1 MKLFT
6 CANCQNI
13 LYFEN
18 THCEKCH
25 AALGYWSAGNRM
37 VPMVADGAAWRGITA
52 NAQTDTTLPALRYC
66 ANAEHAACNWLLCA
80 DDDTTLCASC
90 RHNRRIPSLSDPTQA
105 ELWRRVQR
113 AKNRL
118 FYSLL
123 RLGLPVAEPNGTSGA
138 LIFDVLADPPDMSAA
153 HVMTG
158 HQDGCI
164 TLALAEAD
172 DAERE
177 RRRTRFDEPYR
188 SLLGHLRHEIG
199 HYYWDVLVRDGSA
212 LQPCRAL
219 FGDDRND
226 YAEALARYH
235 REGPPP
241 DWATAHVSAYAT
253 AHAWED
259 FAESFAHYL
268 HIVDTLEMAAYF
280 GVRLRPV
287 LPGPEARAMAAELKY
302 DPNSAGDFTAIIDAW
317 LPLTY
322 MANNLNRCMGSA
334 DLYPFTLTET
344 AVRKLGF
351 IHALVGAQRPGA

>member
-18 THCEKCH
+18 TLCEKCKST
-25 AALGYWSAGNRM
+25 LGYWPAGNRM
-37 VPMVADGAAWRGITA
+37 VPLVADGAAWRGIA
-52 NAQTDTTLPALRYC
+52 EGVQPDATLPALRTC
-66 ANAEHAACNWLLCA
+66 ANAEHAACNWLLDA
-80 DDDTTLCASC
+80 NDSTVLCASC
-90 RHNRRIPSLSDPTQA
+90 RHNRQIPSLADPARA

-123 RLGLPVAEPNGTSGA
+123 SLGLPVAAPDGTSDG
-138 LIFDVLADPPDMSAA
+138 LIFDVLADPPDQAA
-153 HVMTG
+153 DHIMTG
-158 HQDGCI
+158 HQNGRI

-177 RRRTRFDEPYR
+177 RRRTLFDEPYR

-212 LQPCRAL
+212 LEPCRAL
-219 FGDDRND
+219 FGDDRSD
-226 YAEALARYH
+226 YPAALARYH

-241 DWATAHVSAYAT
+241 DWAGAHVSAYAT
-253 AHAWED
+253 AHPWED

-287 LPGPEARAMAAELKY
+287 LPGPEARAMAAELKF
-302 DPNSAGDFTAIIDAW
+302 DPESGGDFTAIIDAW
-317 LPLTY
+317 LKLTS

-344 AVRKLGF
+344 VVRKLGF
-351 IHALVGAQRPGA
+351 IHTIVGAQRPRA

>member
-18 THCEKCH
+18 IYCEKCQS
-25 AALGYWSAGNRM
+25 ALGYWPVANSM
-37 VPMVADGAAWRGITA
+37 VPLTPDGALWRGITQDA
-52 NAQTDTTLPALRYC
+52 EPDRTLPPLRFC
-66 ANAEHAACNWLLCA
+66 ANTEHAACNWLMAA
-80 DDDTTLCASC
+80 DDTASLCLAC
-90 RHNRRIPSLSDPTQA
+90 RHNEKIPPLAAPAQA

-123 RLGLPVAEPNGTSGA
+123 RLRLPLALPGA
-138 LIFDVLADPPDMSAA
+138 PGGLIFDVLADPPDPAA
-153 HVMTG
+153 PRVMTG
-158 HQDGCI
+158 HEDGRI

-177 RRRTRFDEPYR
+177 RRRALFDEPYR

-199 HYYWDVLVRDGSA
+199 HYYWDVLVRDGDR
-212 LQPCRAL
+212 LGPCREL
-219 FGDDRND
+219 FGDDRSD

-235 REGPPP
+235 RDGPPP
-241 DWATAHVSAYAT
+241 NWAAHHVSAYAT
-253 AHAWED
+253 AHPWED

-268 HIVDTLEMAAYF
+268 HIVDTLEMAASF
-280 GVRLRPV
+280 GVRLRPK
-287 LPGPEARAMAAELKY
+287 LPGPEARAMAAEL
-302 DPNSAGDFTAIIDAW
+302 DFDATSSGDFAAIIDAW
-317 LPLTY
+317 LKLTY

-334 DLYPFTLTET
+334 DLYPFTLTNT
-344 AVRKLGF
+344 VCGKLGF
-351 IHALVGAQRPGA
+351 IHTLVRWCQQA